1 MQTLKFAF
9 AGASMDFSSLTAV
22 SPIDGRYGDK
32 TAELRPIFSEY
43 GLMRHRVL
51 VEVRWL
57 QMLSRHSGIGEVP
70 TLSPR
75 AEQVLNHIVDQFSLE
90 DAQRIKN
97 IGRAAG
103 RGGGAGGGGR
113 GGGGAGD
120 GERAAGGGGGH

>member
-1 MQTLKFAF
+1 MQTFKFAF

-22 SPIDGRYGDK
+22 SPFDGRYGDK
-32 TAELRPIFSEY
+32 NAELRPIFSEY

-57 QMLSRHSGIGEVP
+57 FLLLCFCGFGVVLFLCS
-70 TLSPR
+70 R

-97 IGRAAG
+97 IERTTNHDVKAIEYFLKEKIAGNEELAAVS
-103 RGGGAGGGGR
+103 
-113 GGGGAGD
+113 
-120 GERAAGGGGGH
+120 EFI